1 MSSAETS
8 SPRHSQEEQSQ
19 TPLRHYFSRRSS
31 FRIKT
36 TDLPLEQN
44 AVGAYSPWGIFYGS
58 VFLTAPL
65 SYIYILLI
73 LLRELCVNF
82 PVSINEPIQHYLPF
96 LARIVSTMQKSSALV
111 EAWCVV
117 EALFFIL
124 LKLHVCWL
132 QRMDPLERS
141 LCSAPMLT
149 KDERQVLWKRM
160 AEAEADDPIQFI
172 SGWFFDQPLE
182 GISKYDVRDFI
193 AWSMFEGRN
202 LEHLTLEE
210 LEQLDDFVDE
220 IEWRI
225 SLHMYGMEEEHHMS
239 LDETKDTDLHVNDL
253 EETEPYPAGRV
264 GIILK
269 PNVHPTV
276 RRNDRQP
283 RPKQSECYRFCHFYV
298 GGYDK

>member
-1 MSSAETS
+1 MSSVETS
-8 SPRHSQEEQSQ
+8 PSQHAQEEQPQ

-31 FRIKT
+31 FQIKT

-44 AVGAYSPWGIFYGS
+44 AIGAYSPWGIFYGS

-82 PVSINEPIQHYLPF
+82 PVSIYEPIQHYLPF
-96 LARIVSTMQKSSALV
+96 LAWIVSTMQKSSVLV

-124 LKLHVCWL
+124 LKLHVRWL
-132 QRMDPLERS
+132 QQMDPLERS

-149 KDERQVLWKRM
+149 RDERQLLWERM

-210 LEQLDDFVDE
+210 LVQLDDFVDE

-225 SLHMYGMEEEHHMS
+225 SLHMYGVEEEENVAGDEAKDAESYVDEMEETGS
-239 LDETKDTDLHVNDL
+239 F
-253 EETEPYPAGRV
+253 PAGRV

-269 PNVHPTV
+269 PNVHPTL

-283 RPKQSECYRFCHFYV
+283 RPKQSKCLLCR
-298 GGYDK
+298 